1 MKKFFI
7 LICTGILAC
16 SLLTGCGQ
24 TSGKGQSSP
33 FDGKDLT
40 DVVLDIYDK
49 AADFELGLMDPVL
62 VETDMI
68 PYYIGAEDTTGIKEV
83 AASEPLMNV
92 VPYSLCLIRLEDG
105 ADVEAIRKNIFEQA
119 NASKWI
125 CVSADKVTVN
135 NAGNVILLLMAS
147 SENTDKVY
155 KAFEQLA
162 GDAIGEPLVRN
173 GVE

>member
-1 MKKFFI
+1 MKK
-7 LICTGILAC
+7 LLCLMGMVILAC
-16 SLLTGCGQ
+16 NILTGCGQ
-24 TSGKGQSSP
+24 ADKAQSNP

-49 AADFELGLMDPVL
+49 APDFELGLMDPAV
-62 VETDMI
+62 VEQDMI
-68 PYYIGAEDTTGIKEV
+68 PYYIGTEETTDISEV
-83 AASEPLMNV
+83 VASEPFMNV
-92 VPYSLCLIRLEDG
+92 VPYSLCLIRLKDG
-105 ADVEAIRKNIFEQA
+105 ADVEAVRKSIFENA

-135 NAGNVILLLMAS
+135 HAGNVILLLMAS
-147 SENTDKVY
+147 NENTDMVY